1 MNYRVTYGGLWATVD
16 AVNEKSAFAQLRWLI
31 DHEFDMTDVEELE
44 HEYLVKDVSYE
55 DVD

>member
-16 AVNEKSAFAQLRWLI
+16 AQNEKSAFAQLKWLI

-44 HEYLVKDVSYE
+44 HQYLVKDVSY
-55 DVD
+55 D